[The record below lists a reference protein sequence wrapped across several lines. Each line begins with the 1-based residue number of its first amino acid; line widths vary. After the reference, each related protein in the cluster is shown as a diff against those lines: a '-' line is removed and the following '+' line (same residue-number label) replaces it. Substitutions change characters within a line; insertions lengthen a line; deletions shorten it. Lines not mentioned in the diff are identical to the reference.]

1 MPSIS
6 RRTLLQGTGAMA
18 VVGSLSGLI
27 PETAHA
33 MNSLG
38 AKPEL
43 LNKRAGTVKY
53 HSCLRNC
60 ADRCLMKFRVQDGR
74 MTYVSGA
81 EKQAKTGTCPCVKGL
96 TYVEYTYAPDRI
108 LHPMERIGEKGSHKW
123 RRITWEEAWAK
134 LITKTKEVVAKY
146 GPEAVLPYSYSGNYG
161 AIGMHASGE
170 RFFNRLGASYLDRL
184 VCTEAGV
191 WGYGS
196 VQGTTDGPD
205 PDEIPNCDCYISWGF
220 NETVSNV
227 HGIKLINQMR
237 DKGGVV
243 LAVNPNRTPICS
255 QADVYLQNYPGSDAW
270 VATGVMKYLI
280 AHDETI
286 DHEFLD
292 KCCIGADKVFEKVNS
307 VKWED
312 IERVTG
318 CKRAEIEKFAAL
330 YGKSKNCIIRGG
342 YGMQRNYNGAR
353 MTRAIAIMHALRG
366 MFDRPNAGIIYD
378 NVRSITGMNNFDGRG
393 NYFLTGKEQHVNM
406 TDLDQALKAKNP
418 TSQNLIDNHTTPPQ
432 PIKPIHLFF
441 FYNGNPVA
449 VSPNVNQVIENLK
462 RDDLYVVGFDMI
474 MTDSMEY
481 CDLVLPASTQF
492 ETDDIIGDYHG
503 WFLQI
508 CEKVIEPVGESM
520 PNWDFFAEWG
530 RRMGFKDQAF
540 KDTSFDIMRQLLNT
554 KAPWYQGIT
563 LERLQKEKWIKL
575 PYPSSVP
582 VRSGGKCGTE
592 SGKIELYSEMM
603 KRAGFDPVIDLGLC
617 EDDMPEVEKKLPFRL
632 LSPGIPQ
639 RVNSSFY
646 NVKYIRAFNAYEC
659 EISPEDAQKL
669 GIKMGDRVRLTNQRG
684 EAYFIARVSTRVR
697 PGVVRTAKCNWRSTN
712 PYGKNNTNTLTT
724 SRLTDMGGCS
734 AYHSTRV
741 NVEKASGRINHDK

>member
-474 MTDSMEY
+474 MTDSLEY

-684 EAYFIARVSTRVR
+684 EAYFIARVSTRVG

-741 NVEKASGRINHDK
+741 NVEKA

>member
-96 TYVEYTYAPDRI
+96 TYVEYTYAP
-108 LHPMERIGEKGSHKW
+108 ERIGEKGSHKW

-684 EAYFIARVSTRVR
+684 EAYFIARVSTRVG

-741 NVEKASGRINHDK
+741 NVEKA

>member
-462 RDDLYVVGFDMI
+462 RDDLYVVGFNMI

-684 EAYFIARVSTRVR
+684 EAYFIARVSTRVG

-741 NVEKASGRINHDK
+741 NVEKA

>member
-659 EISPEDAQKL
+659 GISPEDAQKL

-741 NVEKASGRINHDK
+741 NVEKA

>member
-270 VATGVMKYLI
+270 VAIGVMKYLI

-684 EAYFIARVSTRVR
+684 EAYFIARVSTRVG

-741 NVEKASGRINHDK
+741 NVEKA

>member
-530 RRMGFKDQAF
+530 RRMGFKEQAF

-554 KAPWYQGIT
+554 KAPWYKDVT

-741 NVEKASGRINHDK
+741 NVEKA

>member
-1 MPSIS
+1 MPNIS
-6 RRTLLQGTGAMA
+6 RRNFLQGVGASA

-27 PETAHA
+27 PGTAQA
-33 MNSLG
+33 MNSVG
-38 AKPEL
+38 ANPVL
-43 LNKRAGTVKY
+43 LNKRAGTLKY

-81 EKQAKTGTCPCVKGL
+81 EEQFKTGTCPCVKGL

-108 LHPMERIGEKGSHKW
+108 LHPMERIGPKGSHKW

-134 LITKTKEVVAKY
+134 LIKKTHEVVDTY
-146 GPEAVLPYSYSGNYG
+146 GPEAVLPSSYSGNYG
-161 AIGMHASGE
+161 AIGMRGAD
-170 RFFNRLGASYLDRL
+170 RFFNRLGASILDRV

-205 PDEIPNCDCYISWGF
+205 PEEIPTCDCYISWGF

-227 HGIKLINQMR
+227 HGIKYINMCR
-237 DKGGVV
+237 DNGGKV

-255 QADVYLQNYPGSDAW
+255 QADVWLQPYPGTDAW
-270 VATGVMKYLI
+270 IAVGVMKYLF
-280 AHDETI
+280 AHDEMI
-286 DHEFLD
+286 DHDFL
-292 KCCIGADKVFEKVNS
+292 KNCCIGSEAVFPKVDS

-318 CKRAEIEKFAAL
+318 VKRAEIEKFAEI
-330 YGKSKNCIIRGG
+330 YGKSKRCIIRGG

-353 MTRAIAIMHALRG
+353 MTRAIGIMHALRG
-366 MFDRPNAGIIYD
+366 MFDKPSCGIIYD
-378 NVRSITGMNNFDGRG
+378 NVRPITGMNLNIGRG
-393 NYFLTGKEQHVNM
+393 NYLVKGKPQHVNM
-406 TDLDQALKAKNP
+406 TDLDHALLAKNP
-418 TSQNLIDNHTTPPQ
+418 TTEGR
-432 PIKPIHLFF
+432 PIKPIHMLV

-449 VSPNVNQVIENLK
+449 VSPNVNKVIENLK
-462 RDDLYVVGFDMI
+462 RDDLFVVGFDMI

-492 ETDDIIGDYHG
+492 ETDDVIGDYHC
-503 WFLQI
+503 WYVQI
-508 CEKVIEPVGESM
+508 CEKVIEPLGESK
-520 PNWDFFAEWG
+520 PNWDFFSEYG
-530 RRMGFKDQAF
+530 RRMGFTEQAF
-540 KDTSFDIMRQLLNT
+540 RDTPLDMIRQFLDADT
-554 KAPWYQGIT
+554 PYYKGIT
-563 LERLQKEKWIKL
+563 LERLQKEKFIHL
-575 PYPSSVP
+575 DLGSSVP
-582 VRSGGKCGTE
+582 VRSGGKCGTP
-592 SGKIELYSEMM
+592 SGKIELYSEIM
-603 KRAGFDPVIDLGLC
+603 KKAGFDPVIDLRTC
-617 EDDMPEVEKKLPFRL
+617 EEEMPEVERKLPFRL

-659 EISPEDAQKL
+659 EINPVDAKKL

-684 EAYFIARVSTRVR
+684 EAFFVARVTTRVS

-712 PYGKNNTNTLTT
+712 PYGRGTNTNTLTT
-724 SRLTDMGGCS
+724 SKLTDMGGCS

-741 NVEKASGRINHDK
+741 NVQKA

>member
-134 LITKTKEVVAKY
+134 LITKTKEDVAKY

-684 EAYFIARVSTRVR
+684 EAYFIARVSTRVG

-741 NVEKASGRINHDK
+741 NVEKA

>member
-503 WFLQI
+503 WFVQI
-508 CEKVIEPVGESM
+508 CEKVIEPVGESI

-530 RRMGFKDQAF
+530 RRMGFKEQAF

-554 KAPWYQGIT
+554 KAPWYKDVT

-603 KRAGFDPVIDLGLC
+603 KRASFDPVIDLGLC

-741 NVEKASGRINHDK
+741 NVEKA

>member
-280 AHDETI
+280 AHGETI

-684 EAYFIARVSTRVR
+684 EAYFIARVSTRVG

-741 NVEKASGRINHDK
+741 NVEKA

>member
-123 RRITWEEAWAK
+123 HRITWEEAWAK

-684 EAYFIARVSTRVR
+684 EAYFIARVSTRVG

-741 NVEKASGRINHDK
+741 NVEKA

>member
-27 PETAHA
+27 PETAYA

-684 EAYFIARVSTRVR
+684 EAYFIARVSTRVG

-741 NVEKASGRINHDK
+741 NVEKA

>member
-554 KAPWYQGIT
+554 KAPWYKDVT

-741 NVEKASGRINHDK
+741 NVEKA

>member
-312 IERVTG
+312 IESVTG

-503 WFLQI
+503 WFVQI
-508 CEKVIEPVGESM
+508 CEKVIEPVGESI

-530 RRMGFKDQAF
+530 RRMGFKEQAF

-554 KAPWYQGIT
+554 KAPWYKDVT

-741 NVEKASGRINHDK
+741 NVEKA

>member
-108 LHPMERIGEKGSHKW
+108 LHPMECIGEKGSHKW

-554 KAPWYQGIT
+554 KTPWYQGIT

-697 PGVVRTAKCNWRSTN
+697 TGVVRTAKCNWRSTN
-712 PYGKNNTNTLTT
+712 PYGKNITNTLTT

-741 NVEKASGRINHDK
+741 NVEKA

>member
-255 QADVYLQNYPGSDAW
+255 QADLYLQNYPGSDAW

-684 EAYFIARVSTRVR
+684 EAYFIARVSTRVG

-741 NVEKASGRINHDK
+741 NVEKA